1 MENYIKIYNYTRFA
15 IFTANILAGLVLFY
29 CQMCRGKRAW
39 FIRDIQLI
47 PAHSH
52 LIASMDSL
60 IRAPKFLNWIAK
72 LDKTLSVKSIT
83 ITDINWFSAK
93 PDSNKLGFVKCT
105 VDAIEIVSGKKVVS
119 NIVFVRGDSVAVLI
133 MVNVEVR
140 VGRKTVI
147 QEYVLLCEQMRLP
160 SGGRLWEI
168 CAGMMDAEGGIA
180 SVALKEVE
188 EETGFVIKHKRDLI
202 ELGSIYPSP
211 GACDEEIHLYAWTT
225 TISEPDFLMKQMKLF
240 GNAMEGEEIK
250 LLFMPIQ
257 EFKEKLSSI
266 KDVKAECAFHRFSQ
280 M

>member
-15 IFTANILAGLVLFY
+15 IFAANILVGLVLFY
-29 CQMCRGKRAW
+29 CQMCRKRAW
-39 FIRDIQLI
+39 FIGHIQLI

-52 LIASMDSL
+52 LISSMDSL

-72 LDKTLSVKSIT
+72 LDKTLLVINSIT

-105 VDAIEIVSGKKVVS
+105 VDAIEIASGKKVVS

-133 MVNVEVR
+133 IVNVEMR

-160 SGGRLWEI
+160 SGRRLWEI

-180 SVALKEVE
+180 SVALKEVA

-225 TISEPDFLMKQMKLF
+225 TISEPEFLTKQMKLF

-250 LLFMPIQ
+250 LLFMPIR
-257 EFKEKLSSI
+257 EFKEKLATI